1 MQTFHSN
8 YILSIQLRHIY
19 VFTLLIMLEISL
31 TQENLIGYVTVSYL
45 QEEVYKCKGT
55 PLKILNENIFIYSG
69 SAQFVYFT
77 TIYRDYFEPKF
88 DGLSCIL
95 IPL

>member
-31 TQENLIGYVTVSYL
+31 ITITYKRISKLWYITQTELNS
-45 QEEVYKCKGT
+45 CK
-55 PLKILNENIFIYSG
+55 
-69 SAQFVYFT
+69 
-77 TIYRDYFEPKF
+77 
-88 DGLSCIL
+88 
-95 IPL
+95 